1 MEMSSEKE
9 ILALEDRRDA
19 SMTGGDY
26 GALEAL
32 LHDELLYTHSSG
44 RTDTK
49 ASWLD
54 SLRCGK
60 TRYKSAVFG
69 ARKVRML
76 GDTALV
82 TGDAHIEAEIAG
94 QPRTLKLVFLNVW
107 TQTPKGWKFIA
118 WQSTPQPT

>member
-9 ILALEDRRDA
+9 ILALEDRRYT